1 MNLLTSTIKNLP
13 NSLDKNFQNIYEYMN
28 DGYNIYSQNI
38 KDELNKINIHPE
50 IIYNKLDISNTR
62 HFSFIILLMKLYN
75 RYMLDT
81 SFYYFYDR
89 LTQNNVDLGYT
100 IKAMYLMRTNLNLDK
115 IKSNINHIISNLQN
129 GYESNEDKDI
139 INFIVKQYIFNSLN
153 LNRKNLSIY
162 NNILYIFEQSFLDIK
177 NNFLDIEFY
186 RDFLDQA
193 KNKDEFLNKWTT
205 LIHNIFH
212 YDNIEN
218 TLIEIENS
226 DYADFINSIKN
237 IEFKNILNYAKEYYS
252 THITDTNSRHYNLDR
267 GKAVLK
273 DKEDLIQYIYS
284 FGKMH
289 SFKLQQSLQSLLVEF
304 DKLDKLNV
312 VDYGCG
318 QAMGIMK
325 LCDFINDNKL
335 DCKIDEIILI
345 EPSKLALSRAILHSN
360 AFCVDS
366 KINPICK
373 YLNDIEESE
382 LKFINKEFPV
392 VHIFSN
398 ILDMEAV
405 VLNQKLYNSIE
416 NAMGKSN
423 LFICVS
429 PYINATSNNRID
441 IFYEYFRSKY
451 NARLISNEAYYDRT
465 EHKYTKYSILFEVN
479 K

>member
-1 MNLLTSTIKNLP
+1 MNLLINTIKNLP
-13 NSLDKNFQNIYEYMN
+13 HSLDENFQNIYEYMN

-50 IIYNKLDISNTR
+50 TIYNILDISNTR

-75 RYMLDT
+75 RYMFDT

-89 LTQNNVDLGYT
+89 LIQDNVDLGYT

-115 IKSNINHIISNLQN
+115 IKSNINYIISNLQN

-162 NNILYIFEQSFLDIK
+162 NSILVIFEQYFLDIK
-177 NNFLDIEFY
+177 NDFLDIKSLQ
-186 RDFLDQA
+186 DFLSQA
-193 KNKDEFLNKWTT
+193 RDKDEFLNKWAI
-205 LIHNIFH
+205 LIHNIFY

-218 TLIEIENS
+218 TPIEIENS

-252 THITDTNSRHYNLDR
+252 TYITDINSRWNNLDR
-267 GKAVLK
+267 GEAVLK
-273 DKEDLIQYIYS
+273 EKEDLIQYIHS

-289 SFKLQQSLQSLLVEF
+289 SSKLQESLKLLLDGF
-304 DKLDKLNV
+304 NKLNKLNV
-312 VDYGCG
+312 IDYGCG
-318 QAMGIMK
+318 QAMGIMN

-382 LKFINKEFPV
+382 LKFINKEIPV
-392 VHIFSN
+392 IHIFSN

-429 PYINATSNNRID
+429 PYISEAANNRID
-441 IFYEYFRSKY
+441 IFYEYFRNKY
-451 NARLISNEAYYDRT
+451 NARLIANEKDKKP

>member
-28 DGYNIYSQNI
+28 NGYNIYSQNI
-38 KDELNKINIHPE
+38 KDELDKINIHQE

-81 SFYYFYDR
+81 SFFYLYDR
-89 LTQNNVDLGYT
+89 LIQNKIDLGYT
-100 IKAMYLMRTNLNLDK
+100 VQVMYLMRKNLNLDR
-115 IKSNINHIISNLQN
+115 IKSNINDIIFTLKK
-129 GYESNEDKDI
+129 GYESNEDRDI
-139 INFIVKQYIFNSLN
+139 INFIIKQYIFNSLK
-153 LNRKNLSIY
+153 LNRKNLYIY
-162 NNILYIFEQSFLDIK
+162 NSILDIFEQKFLDVQ
-177 NNFLDIEFY
+177 N
-186 RDFLDQA
+186 DFLDTKSLQDFLYQA
-193 KNKDEFLNKWTT
+193 RDKDEFLNQWDAQ
-205 LIHNIFH
+205 IHNIFH
-212 YDNIEN
+212 YESIEDIAIKIEN
-218 TLIEIENS
+218 G

-237 IEFKNILNYAKEYYS
+237 IKFTDIQNHAKEYYS

-289 SFKLQQSLQSLLVEF
+289 SSKLQKSLKLLLDEF
-304 DKLDKLNV
+304 YKLDKLNV

-318 QAMGIMK
+318 QAMGIMN
-325 LCDFINDNKL
+325 LCDFINNNKL

-382 LKFINKEFPV
+382 LKFKNKEIPV
-392 VHIFSN
+392 IHIFSN

-429 PYINATSNNRID
+429 PYIGKIANNRID

-451 NARLISNEAYYDRT
+451 NARLISNEAYDRT
-465 EHKYTKYSILFEVN
+465 EHCYTKYSILFEVN